1 MTLPSPDLGSTP
13 ERPLTG
19 ATLFLLAGLAALGT
33 LATNIILPAF
43 PEIGADLGVSERDL
57 ALTLSSFFIAF
68 AVGQLFVGP
77 LSDRFGRKWLVLGG
91 LATFIAGSLLCAL
104 AVSLH
109 TMILG
114 RLIQAIGACAA
125 SVLSRAIARDLFEGE
140 ALARALALV
149 MVAMAAAPGF
159 SPLVGSALGDLFG
172 WQLIFAGVA
181 VFAAVLAF
189 QYARDVGETNP
200 AAGRVAMPLFAV
212 ANAYGRLAT
221 DRQFIL
227 PALVVALILGCLF
240 TFFATAPAI
249 LIGVLGLTGFQLALY
264 FAATVIVVFSAG
276 FLAPRLSH
284 RWGQRAIAM
293 FGALVAL
300 SGSLLILVAA
310 GAPGLSS
317 ITAGL
322 VLFLFGMG
330 LTNPLGTAIALQPFG
345 SQAGTASALLG
356 FLQMSCAALGT
367 SLATVLPLAPTVS
380 LAAIM
385 TAGSLLAVVA
395 FFPVA
400 FAHPK
405 PSEVV

>member
-1 MTLPSPDLGSTP
+1 M
-13 ERPLTG
+13 
-19 ATLFLLAGLAALGT
+19 LFLLAGLAALGT

-77 LSDRFGRKWLVLGG
+77 LSDRFGRKWLVVGG
-91 LATFIAGSLLCAL
+91 LATFIAGSVLCAL
-104 AVSLH
+104 AVSLEM
-109 TMILG
+109 MILG
-114 RLIQAIGACAA
+114 RLIQALGACAA

-159 SPLVGSALGDLFG
+159 SPLVGNALGELFG

-189 QYARDVGETNP
+189 QYVRRVGETNP
-200 AAGRVAMPLFAV
+200 AAGRVAMPLSAV
-212 ANAYGRLAT
+212 ATAYARLAF
-221 DRQFIL
+221 DPQFIW
-227 PALVVALILGCLF
+227 PALSVSLIIGSLF
-240 TFFATAPAI
+240 TFFAAAPAI
-249 LIGVLGLTGFQLALY
+249 LISVLGLTGFQLALY

-300 SGSLLILVAA
+300 SGSLLMLVAA
-310 GAPGLSS
+310 GTPGLSS

-322 VLFLFGMG
+322 IFFLFGMG

-356 FLQMSCAALGT
+356 FLQMSCAALGA
-367 SLATVLPLAPTVS
+367 SLASVLPLAPTVS
-380 LAAIM
+380 LAGIM
-385 TAGSLLAVVA
+385 TAGTLMAVFA
-395 FFPVA
+395 FLPVA
-400 FAHPK
+400 LAQPK
-405 PSEVV
+405 PSEVI

>member
-1 MTLPSPDLGSTP
+1 
-13 ERPLTG
+13 
-19 ATLFLLAGLAALGT
+19 
-33 LATNIILPAF
+33 
-43 PEIGADLGVSERDL
+43 
-57 ALTLSSFFIAF
+57 
-68 AVGQLFVGP
+68 
-77 LSDRFGRKWLVLGG
+77 
-91 LATFIAGSLLCAL
+91 
-104 AVSLH
+104 
-109 TMILG
+109 
-114 RLIQAIGACAA
+114 
-125 SVLSRAIARDLFEGE
+125 
-140 ALARALALV
+140 

-159 SPLVGSALGDLFG
+159 SPLVGSALGDLLG

-189 QYARDVGETNP
+189 QYARYVGETNP
-200 AAGRVAMPLFAV
+200 AARRVAMPLSAV

-221 DRQFIL
+221 DRRFIL
-227 PALVVALILGCLF
+227 PALAVALILGCLF

-276 FLAPRLSH
+276 FLAPRLSQ

-300 SGSLLILVAA
+300 SGSLLILVVA

-322 VLFLFGMG
+322 ILFLFGMG

-367 SLATVLPLAPTVS
+367 SLATVLPLEPTVS

-385 TAGSLLAVVA
+385 TAGSLLAVAA